1 MLCSEYLKSAS
12 FRSTMKARMLTVNRR
27 LSLCGAGMQNLRY
40 SKVARGSFFLC
51 RRRLTNLNNN
61 KTFTTMKK
69 VIILCV
75 ALFATLA
82 TFAQN
87 SGLGFNYQAV
97 VRNVDGILLANSNV
111 TLRVSLYPGQM
122 AASPTWVETHAVQ
135 TDMYGSFDITVG
147 HGTRATN
154 SVAANF
160 SDVNFASVY
169 YWIKIEIMEGS
180 SYREV
185 SYAQLPSAP
194 YCEVAHNATA
204 VPAGSI
210 IPFAGPASNI
220 PAGWMLCDGSEV
232 SRSAYANLY
241 SVIGVAW
248 GTGNGSTTFNL
259 PDLRGVFLRGVAGTD
274 TVNDPDADTRFSNI
288 HGGNSGNNVGS
299 YQGDAIRN
307 IAGYFNTAQRA
318 GELTWQCYNG
328 VFQRDSVGCHG
339 ASYEHHKF
347 NSGNSVPKV
356 NFDASYVVPV
366 GSDNRPKNVYVTY
379 IIKY

>member
-1 MLCSEYLKSAS
+1 
-12 FRSTMKARMLTVNRR
+12 
-27 LSLCGAGMQNLRY
+27 
-40 SKVARGSFFLC
+40 
-51 RRRLTNLNNN
+51 
-61 KTFTTMKK
+61 MKK
-69 VIILCV
+69 VIIPCV

-135 TDMYGSFDITVG
+135 TDMYGSFGITVG
-147 HGTRATN
+147 HGTRATS

-160 SDVNFASVY
+160 ADVNFASVY
-169 YWIKIEIMEGS
+169 YWMKIEIMEGS

-194 YCEVAHNATA
+194 YCEVAHNAAA
-204 VPAGSI
+204 VPVGCI
-210 IPFAGPASNI
+210 MPFAGPVSNI

-232 SRSAYANLY
+232 SRSTYANLY
-241 SVIGVAW
+241 NTIGVAW

-259 PDLRGVFLRGVAGTD
+259 PDLRGMFLRGLAGTD
-274 TVNDPDADTRFSNI
+274 TVGDPDANTRLANA

-307 IAGYFNTAQRA
+307 ITGACGTFGGESRGNLPDTGALWREIGVCKNRGEDCNGYGIR
-318 GELTWQCYNG
+318 
-328 VFQRDSVGCHG
+328 SV
-339 ASYEHHKF
+339 
-347 NSGNSVPKV
+347 NI
-356 NFDASYVVPV
+356 DASRVVPV
-366 GSDNRPKNVYVTY
+366 GSDNRPKNVAVNY

>member
-1 MLCSEYLKSAS
+1 
-12 FRSTMKARMLTVNRR
+12 
-27 LSLCGAGMQNLRY
+27 
-40 SKVARGSFFLC
+40 
-51 RRRLTNLNNN
+51 
-61 KTFTTMKK
+61 MKK

-135 TDMYGSFDITVG
+135 TDMYGSFGITVG

-169 YWIKIEIMEGS
+169 YWMKIEIMEGS

-194 YCEVAHNATA
+194 YCEVAHNAAA
-204 VPAGSI
+204 VPVGCI
-210 IPFAGPASNI
+210 MPFAGPVSNI

-232 SRSAYANLY
+232 SRSTYANLY
-241 SVIGVAW
+241 NTIGVAW

-259 PDLRGVFLRGVAGTD
+259 PDLRGMFLRGLAGTD
-274 TVNDPDADTRFSNI
+274 TVGDPDAGTRLANA

-307 IAGYFNTAQRA
+307 ITGTVECGTGTNYSIIEGGVGSGAFYMGPYRTRGADGTSGYGPGSFT
-318 GELTWQCYNG
+318 
-328 VFQRDSVGCHG
+328 
-339 ASYEHHKF
+339 
-347 NSGNSVPKV
+347 
-356 NFDASYVVPV
+356 FDASRVVPV
-366 GSDNRPKNVYVTY
+366 GSDNRPKNVAVNY